1 MRDTLLG
8 LEAAHREGILHRD
21 LRPEKIMVD
30 RQGVARVAE
39 LGLVARTPGG
49 RWIPGTPEYMAPE
62 LWSGDEPTIGSDIYA
77 ATVVLVECLT
87 GAPPTWAAPSWSA
100 TSTWRPPR
108 WSSSSA

>member
-1 MRDTLLG
+1 
-8 LEAAHREGILHRD
+8 
-21 LRPEKIMVD
+21 MVD

-77 ATVVLVECLT
+77 ATVVLVTSTE
-87 GAPPTWAAPSWSA
+87 AAPRDAELAREAGANFYLVKPVSRETLLA
-100 TSTWRPPR
+100 HVALLCGTQE
-108 WSSSSA
+108 